1 MTNFSMREA
10 ILSGVVDGAESV
22 AKAISAGGF
31 LALPGGPCP
40 DTPLV

>member
-22 AKAISAGGF
+22 AKAISAEDF
-31 LALPGGPCP
+31 
-40 DTPLV
+40 

>member
-22 AKAISAGGF
+22 AKAISAGDF
-31 LALPGGPCP
+31 
-40 DTPLV
+40 